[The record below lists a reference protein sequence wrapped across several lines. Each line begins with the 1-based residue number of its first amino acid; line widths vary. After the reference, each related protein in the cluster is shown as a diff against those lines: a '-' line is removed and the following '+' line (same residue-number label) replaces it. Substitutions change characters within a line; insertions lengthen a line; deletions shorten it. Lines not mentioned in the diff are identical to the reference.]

1 MEVDDYEIH
10 SDLVERFILNGDK
23 TAFRKM
29 LNMNLNSNNNRIEKQ
44 KENLL
49 RRQQFMKSMKQKRP
63 PIYYNNFHMNHF
75 ENNYK
80 TFKPGEINDFKLD
93 FHNILQDPEYKD
105 KCMRGNYKWG
115 SMKFQMMKANLA
127 KRKGISINEFKMPKI
142 WTRSKNTNMELNG
155 NFIMNNKDNNYKHF
169 KPKGKMMNKKEDN
182 KNSFQMNKF
191 IKISSFNKRIN
202 EPVRR
207 HTSQRIPISFNI

>member
-1 MEVDDYEIH
+1 
-10 SDLVERFILNGDK
+10 
-23 TAFRKM
+23 
-29 LNMNLNSNNNRIEKQ
+29 
-44 KENLL
+44 
-49 RRQQFMKSMKQKRP
+49 
-63 PIYYNNFHMNHF
+63 MNHF
-75 ENNYK
+75 DNNYK

-93 FHNILQDPEYKD
+93 LHNILQDPEYKD

-127 KRKGISINEFKMPKI
+127 KRKGISIDEFKMPKI
-142 WTRSKNTNMELNG
+142 WTRNKNTNMELNG
-155 NFIMNNKDNNYKHF
+155 NFIMNNKGNNYKHF
-169 KPKGKMMNKKEDN
+169 KPKEKKMNKKEDN

-191 IKISSFNKRIN
+191 IKMSSFNKRIN